1 MKTMRRN
8 SRRIAPRRW
17 HEATIHADP
26 TIEYILFHAPGRKLR
41 NLMRLRSQAATGRE
55 SPRRHGWLV
64 PALIVGAG
72 IALRLIHITQ
82 PFVDQWSWRQS
93 DVAMIA
99 RHFSEDGFRIWW
111 PRIDW
116 FGDAAGYVGTEFPL
130 VPAVAALLYRVL
142 GVRDWIGRVVSVA
155 AFAGAALLL
164 HRLIESVAG
173 RRAAIAATVAFA
185 IMPLAVFAGRS
196 FMPDMTALM
205 LSIAAV
211 VAFRRWLDARDSTPR
226 ALAAVATLSL
236 ALLVKL
242 PAATVGGPLVY
253 LAWNRGG
260 MRMFRDA
267 RLWVIAVAAWI
278 PPVIWYAHAL
288 HVASAYEPHHMFG
301 EGGVGLVTG
310 IEYLA
315 RLRSFIF
322 SGTTLTAFIVAAAGM
337 CLAPRTRER
346 WLFHWWA
353 LSGLA
358 FTIIAGLGSTH
369 PWYQLPLIAPVA
381 AFVGF
386 ACDRLLSAA
395 QANHRRLAAGVVI
408 SALTLCAYQAVG
420 ALAPMYVSWGE
431 PLRQAGLDIQ
441 RRHVQALVVFI
452 DDGDPLGIYYSGQPG
467 WNFLLRFGS
476 EPATSEEAIR
486 ALEQLRSRDASLL
499 VTTRYTDWWL
509 TSYRG
514 FGDHVR
520 GRYPVVSSTDQ
531 FTIYNLRPSGTGTAS
546 SSFFTSYHAPP

>member
-1 MKTMRRN
+1 
-8 SRRIAPRRW
+8 
-17 HEATIHADP
+17 
-26 TIEYILFHAPGRKLR
+26 
-41 NLMRLRSQAATGRE
+41 MRLSYQAAIWCD
-55 SPRRHGWLV
+55 SARRRGWLV
-64 PALIVGAG
+64 LAVIVVVG

-116 FGDAAGYVGTEFPL
+116 FGGVAGYVGTEFPL
-130 VPAVAALLYRVL
+130 VPAVAALLYHVV
-142 GVRDWIGRVVSVA
+142 GVRDWVGRAVSVA
-155 AFAGAALLL
+155 AFAGAAPLL
-164 HRLIESVAG
+164 HQLMVPVAG
-173 RRAAIAATVAFA
+173 RRAALAATVAFA
-185 IMPLAVFAGRS
+185 IMPLSVFAGRS
-196 FMPDMTALM
+196 FMPDMTALT
-205 LSIAAV
+205 LSLAAL
-211 VAFRRWLDARDSTPR
+211 VAFRRWLDERDSTPR
-226 ALAAVATLSL
+226 LIVAASMLSL

-253 LAWNRGG
+253 LAWTRGG
-260 MRMFRDA
+260 VRMFRDA
-267 RLWVIAVAAWI
+267 RLWLIAAAAWI

-301 EGGVGLVTG
+301 EGGIGFVTA

-315 RLRSFIF
+315 RFRVFVF
-322 SGTTLTAFIVAAAGM
+322 SGTTLTVFVVAAAGM

-358 FTIIAGLGSTH
+358 FTIIAGLGSSH

-381 AFVGF
+381 AFAGF
-386 ACDRLLSAA
+386 ACDRLLRAA
-395 QANHRRLAAGVVI
+395 HAEHRRLAAAVVI
-408 SALTLCAYQAVG
+408 SAFTLCAYQAVA
-420 ALAPMYVSWGE
+420 ALAPMYEAWGE

-441 RRHVQALVVFI
+441 RRHVRARVVFI

-476 EPATSEEAIR
+476 EPATSEEAIQ
-486 ALEQLRSRDASLL
+486 ALEQLRSLDATLL
-499 VTTRYTDWWL
+499 VTTRYTNWWL
-509 TSYRG
+509 VYYRA

-520 GRYPVVSSTDQ
+520 ARYPVVTSTDE
-531 FTIYNLRPSGTGTAS
+531 FTIYNLRPTRPLAASGFGG
-546 SSFFTSYHAPP
+546 HAPPGTSSLSVRQ

>member
-1 MKTMRRN
+1 MSTRVSTLPGRTLPDLMRRC
-8 SRRIAPRRW
+8 
-17 HEATIHADP
+17 
-26 TIEYILFHAPGRKLR
+26 
-41 NLMRLRSQAATGRE
+41 SQAAIGYH
-55 SPRRHGWLV
+55 SPRRQAWLV
-64 PALIVGAG
+64 PTLIVGLG

-82 PFVDQWSWRQS
+82 PYVDQWSWRQS

-130 VPAVAALLYRVL
+130 VPAVAALLYHVV

-155 AFAGAALLL
+155 AFAGGALLL
-164 HRLIESVAG
+164 YQLMVSVAG
-173 RRAAIAATVAFA
+173 RRAAVAATVAFA
-185 IMPLAVFAGRS
+185 IMPLSVFAGRS
-196 FMPDMTALM
+196 FMSDMTALA
-205 LSIAAV
+205 LSIAAL
-211 VAFRRWLDARDSTPR
+211 VAFGRWLDARDSTPR
-226 ALAAVATLSL
+226 LIVAVSTLSL

-242 PAATVGGPLVY
+242 PAATVGAPLVY
-253 LAWNRGG
+253 LAWTRGG
-260 MRMFRDA
+260 GRMFRDA

-288 HVASAYEPHHMFG
+288 HVAKVYEPHHMFG
-301 EGGVGLVTG
+301 EGGIGFVTP

-315 RLRSFIF
+315 QLRVFVF
-322 SGTTLTAFIVAAAGM
+322 SGTTAIAFVVAAAGV

-353 LSGLA
+353 LAGLA
-358 FTIIAGLGSTH
+358 FTIIAGLGSSH
-369 PWYQLPLIAPVA
+369 PWYQLPLIAPAA

-386 ACDRLLSAA
+386 ACDRLLVAA
-395 QANHRRLAAGVVI
+395 HAEHRRMAAGAVI
-408 SALTLCAYQAVG
+408 AAITLCAYQAVG
-420 ALAPMYVSWGE
+420 ALTPMYVGWGE

-441 RRHVQALVVFI
+441 RRHVQARAVFI

-476 EPATSEEAIR
+476 EPATSEEAIL
-486 ALEQLRSRDASLL
+486 ALEQLRSRDATLL
-499 VTTRYTDWWL
+499 VTTRYTNWWL
-509 TSYRG
+509 TYYRE

-520 GRYPVVSSTDQ
+520 RRYPVVNSTDE
-531 FTIYNLRPSGTGTAS
+531 FTIYNLRPTGTAAAS
-546 SSFFTSYHAPP
+546 RSFAAGHPAPP